1 MCRKER
7 LWGCAMACFG
17 AGLLVGSWVETGFL
31 FHCMGFG
38 LVIIGI
44 GMLRT

>member
-1 MCRKER
+1 MCRKSK
-7 LWGCAMACFG
+7 LWGCALAAFG
-17 AGLLVGSWVETGFL
+17 AGLLIGCWVESGFL
-31 FHCMGFG
+31 FHCLGFG